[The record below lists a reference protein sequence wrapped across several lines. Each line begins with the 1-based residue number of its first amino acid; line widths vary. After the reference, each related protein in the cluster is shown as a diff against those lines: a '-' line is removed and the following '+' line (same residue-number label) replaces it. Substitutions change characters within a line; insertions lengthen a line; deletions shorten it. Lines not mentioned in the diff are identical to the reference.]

1 VGGSLSLSLS
11 LSCDHEFEIR
21 NLEVGSKS
29 VCLELCNP
37 QFCLGLFH
45 RLRKKKKKELGWAVG
60 MKSTSAVGGVVV
72 GALRRVLCILVL
84 VVVVV
89 SEPTTTPVQGKPEDK
104 SNGVEATREST
115 LQTVQNAVD
124 KTGNK
129 QKRFFTIKEIVSY
142 LRACKIDFMSSK
154 NHGQALQEEKMV
166 HLRTR
171 GVFFFFWLV
180 G

>member
-1 VGGSLSLSLS
+1 LLLLQFWKVFSIVPIFDFFRFLKQEFHLRVCGWFSLSLSLSLS
-11 LSCDHEFEIR
+11 LSCDYEFEIR

-45 RLRKKKKKELGWAVG
+45 RLRKKKKKELGWVVA
-60 MKSTSAVGGVVV
+60 MKSTSAVGGVVEV
-72 GALRRVLCILVL
+72 ALRRVLCILVL
-84 VVVVV
+84 VVVVVV

-104 SNGVEATREST
+104 SNRVEATREST

-129 QKRFFTIKEIVSY
+129 QKRFFSIKERS
-142 LRACKIDFMSSK
+142 FP
-154 NHGQALQEEKMV
+154 
-166 HLRTR
+166 
-171 GVFFFFWLV
+171 F
-180 G
+180 